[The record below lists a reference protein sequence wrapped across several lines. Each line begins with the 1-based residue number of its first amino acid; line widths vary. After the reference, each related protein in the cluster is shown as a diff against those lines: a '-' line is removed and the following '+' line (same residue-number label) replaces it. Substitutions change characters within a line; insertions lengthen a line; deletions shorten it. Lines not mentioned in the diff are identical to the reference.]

1 MRRCSVIPGLTW
13 SLLLALL
20 LLSACSRGP
29 SLQDQL
35 AGRIEQLSRTS
46 ELGTVEYTVRKAVK
60 ARDEGDWFKIG
71 NRRILFSCTARIKA
85 GINLERVPLDKLVVD
100 ESTRSVSLV
109 LPHATVFSID
119 IPPEQIRL
127 EYEDVTG
134 FRQHFSDQERQA
146 LLRQGEREI
155 VRDLPK
161 LGILAEAESNAEEFF
176 RPMLEQM
183 GFENIQIRFE

>member
-1 MRRCSVIPGLTW
+1 MMHRPHIAA
-13 SLLLALL
+13 LLLALL
-20 LLSACSRGP
+20 LLPACSRKP

-35 AGRIEQLSRTS
+35 LESITMLSRTA

-71 NRRILFSCTARIKA
+71 NRRILFSCSAHLKA
-85 GINLERVPLDKLVVD
+85 GIRLDRIPLDKIVVN
-100 ESTRSVSLV
+100 EEARSVSMV
-109 LPHATVFSID
+109 LPHAAVLSIN

-134 FRQHFSDQERQA
+134 FRSKFDDRERQA
-146 LLRQGEREI
+146 LLKQGEREI

-161 LGILAEAESNAEEFF
+161 LGILTEAESNAEEFF
-176 RPMLEQM
+176 RSMLSQM
-183 GFENIQIRFE
+183 GFETIQITFE

>member
-1 MRRCSVIPGLTW
+1 MMRLLRPV
-13 SLLLALL
+13 LLLGLL
-20 LLSACSRGP
+20 LLPACSRKP

-35 AGRIEQLSRTS
+35 LESITMLSRTA

-71 NRRILFSCTARIKA
+71 NRRILFSCSAHLKA
-85 GINLERVPLDKLVVD
+85 GIRLDRIPLDRIVVN
-100 ESTRSVSLV
+100 EAERSVSMV
-109 LPHATVFSID
+109 LPHATVLSIN

-134 FRQHFSDQERQA
+134 FRSKFDDRERQA
-146 LLRQGEREI
+146 LLKQGEREI

-161 LGILAEAESNAEEFF
+161 LGIFAEAETNAEEVF
-176 RPMLEQM
+176 RTMLEQM
-183 GFENIQIRFE
+183 GFENIQIVFE